1 MEKDKEPQM
10 DINNENYYSKEA
22 DMEYMSA
29 SQFKGF
35 MKCEAR
41 QKAILTGEYVPEE
54 TTALLQGRLLET
66 LLLEPDKIEQFREEN
81 SELFSQRGA
90 NKGELKS
97 EFKKVQEMADRAKQD
112 NFFISY
118 LGDPFSTLYQYPVT
132 GEIAGIKFKG
142 LLDIYQPQSCI
153 VDLKGIKDFQPIWD
167 NSINKKLNFIEYWG
181 YHTQLAVYQWLVKQN
196 TGEILPVFIAGITK
210 ETVSDIGIFSIPQE
224 ILDHQLSVIG
234 ELAPRYQKIKDGRI
248 EPVRCECC
256 DYCKAT
262 KELNTVVNLFDY

>member
-29 SQFKGF
+29 SQFNGF

-41 QKAILTGEYVPEE
+41 QKAILTGEFIPTD

-66 LLLEPDKIEQFREEN
+66 LLLEPDKIEQFRNEN
-81 SELFSQRGA
+81 PELFSQKGA
-90 NKGELKS
+90 NKGDLKY

-112 NFFISY
+112 NFFMSY

-132 GEIAGIKFKG
+132 GE
-142 LLDIYQPQSCI
+142 
-153 VDLKGIKDFQPIWD
+153 
-167 NSINKKLNFIEYWG
+167 
-181 YHTQLAVYQWLVKQN
+181 
-196 TGEILPVFIAGITK
+196 IAGITK

-234 ELAPRYQKIKDGRI
+234 ELAPRYQKIKDGEI

-256 DYCKAT
+256 DYCKTT